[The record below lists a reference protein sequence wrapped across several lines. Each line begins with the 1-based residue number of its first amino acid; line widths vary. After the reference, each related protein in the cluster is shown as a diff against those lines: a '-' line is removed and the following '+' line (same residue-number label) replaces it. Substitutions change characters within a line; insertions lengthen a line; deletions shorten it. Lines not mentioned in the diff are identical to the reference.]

1 MTNELRRR
9 AEEQLEATRAD
20 VTTMSEDEVQALVH
34 ELQVHQIEL
43 EMQNQ
48 DLREA
53 QAALAEAR
61 DRYVELYEFAPVGYF
76 TLDKDHIVRK
86 ANCTFATLLGLD
98 RSALLGR
105 RLSELAA
112 PEYQDRCF
120 RHLRAATKS
129 KSEQSF
135 AMEFKRPDRTRF
147 WGLVHCAPNVET
159 GRWTGG
165 CRGTISDISEQK
177 AAEESE
183 RRHVEQLELA
193 LDAAQMGTWEWERES
208 RKMLWDSRLRAL
220 LGAPCQMAV
229 TLETFFE
236 YVHEEDRSRVR
247 RTLETGID
255 SGNEYHDEFRIV
267 RTDGEVRWVVSYG
280 RVCGGAE
287 GAPVRIS
294 GVSFDITERREVEEE
309 LEQSRD
315 QLEER
320 VQERTAKL
328 RALAAQLTDAE
339 DKERQRLAHLLH
351 DDLQQQLA
359 VLKMRL
365 NGLVPPERRDA
376 YIAKQ
381 MADFKA
387 QIEDAIKQTRTLSRE
402 LSPPALRLHGLQA
415 ALEWLAGEMREKHGL
430 DVRVQADSEAEPQ
443 SPARASFLFR
453 AAQELLYNVVKHSG
467 QSFAL
472 VEVERIDG
480 HIQLRVRDE
489 GRGFDPE
496 AMRQK
501 RESLVS
507 FGLLSIEERL
517 AFLGGAMDVTGGPEQ
532 GCSVTLALPEEDDT
546 LYRPAAEEWEAES
559 NDREK
564 KTNPHEAVVPQ
575 DSKTIRVLLADDHD
589 VVRESLASLLAE
601 EVDILVT
608 AQASDGH
615 EAVQLARSVR
625 PDVVLLDVNMPELNG
640 IQAAAAIRAELPDT
654 RIVGLSMHDDKDTEN
669 RMFAAGADAF
679 VAKDDSSEDLLDTI
693 RRDAD
698 RSHQ

>member
-1 MTNELRRR
+1 MNELRRR
-9 AEEQLEATRAD
+9 AEEQLEATRTD
-20 VTTMSEDEVQALVH
+20 VSSMSEGEVQALVH
-34 ELQVHQIEL
+34 ELEVHKIEL
-43 EMQNQ
+43 EMQNE
-48 DLREA
+48 DLSETLS
-53 QAALAEAR
+53 ALAEAR
-61 DRYVELYEFAPVGYF
+61 DRYVELYEFAPVGYI
-76 TLDKDHIVRK
+76 TLDKNHLVRES
-86 ANCTFATLLGLD
+86 NCTFATLIGLD
-98 RSALLGR
+98 RSTLLGR

-135 AMEFKRPDRTRF
+135 AMEFKCPDGTRF
-147 WGLVHCAPNVET
+147 WGLVHCAPNGENEH
-159 GRWTGG
+159 WAGG
-165 CRGTISDISEQK
+165 CRGTIADISEQK

-183 RRHVEQLELA
+183 RRHAEQLELA
-193 LDAAQMGTWEWERES
+193 LDAAQMGTWEWDLES
-208 RKMLWDSRLRAL
+208 RKMFWDSRLRDL

-236 YVHEEDRSRVR
+236 YLHEEDRSRVR

-294 GVSFDITERREVEEE
+294 GVAFDITERREVEEE

-339 DKERQRLAHLLH
+339 DQERQRLAHLLH

-376 YIAKQ
+376 DTAKRI
-381 MADFKA
+381 ADFQK
-387 QIEDAIKQTRTLSRE
+387 QINDTIEQTRTLSRE
-402 LSPPALRLHGLQA
+402 LSPPALGLHGLHA
-415 ALEWLAGEMREKHGL
+415 ALEWLAEEMRDKHGL
-430 DVRVQADSEAEPQ
+430 DVRVEADSEAEPQ
-443 SPARASFLFR
+443 SPARASVLFR
-453 AAQELLYNVVKHSG
+453 AAQELLYNVAKHSG

-472 VEVERIDG
+472 VEVKRIDG

-489 GRGFDPE
+489 GRGYDPE

-501 RESLVS
+501 RESLDS

-517 AFLGGAMDVTGGPEQ
+517 AFLGGTMDVTGGPEQ

-546 LYRPAAEEWEAES
+546 LYAPAAEEWKAEPT
-559 NDREK
+559 NDRQK
-564 KTNPHEAVVPQ
+564 KTNHQEAVVPQ

-601 EVDILVT
+601 EEDILVT

-615 EAVQLARSVR
+615 EAVQLARSLR
-625 PDVVLLDVNMPELNG
+625 PDVVLMDVSMPKLSG
-640 IQAAAAIRAELPDT
+640 IQATSAIRSELPDI
-654 RIVGLSMHDDKDTEN
+654 RIVGLSMHNDKDTEN
-669 RMFAAGADAF
+669 RMLNAGADAF
-679 VAKDDSSEDLLDTI
+679 VPKDASPEELIDTLQ
-693 RRDAD
+693 
-698 RSHQ
+698 SVTK